1 MGAGAATYPLW
12 LDLGA
17 GAGAGAVTVLVGAW
31 LFGRVEEA

>member
-17 GAGAGAVTVLVGAW
+17 GAAAGAVTVPVGAW
-31 LFGRVEEA
+31 LFDRVEAA